1 MRGGLVLTAGVLAAA
16 AALGGCGAVTVSP
29 GVQTGRADVNA
40 AGDGGS
46 ITTGDWTYGLP
57 TSGVGWVDRQGALH
71 DGGRPECLAPGTS
84 AEVRFAAVPVQVG
97 GSSWRAVV
105 WISCQ

>member
-1 MRGGLVLTAGVLAAA
+1 MRSGAVLAGACLVAA
-16 AALGGCGAVTVSP
+16 AFIIGRVAGPVSAD
-29 GVQTGRADVNA
+29 VQTGRADVND

-46 ITTGDWTYGLP
+46 ITTSDWTYGLP
-57 TSGVGWVDRQGALH
+57 TTGISWADRQGSLH

-84 AEVRFAAVPVQVG
+84 TVVRFAAVPVQVG
-97 GSSWRAVV
+97 GTSMRAVV

>member
-1 MRGGLVLTAGVLAAA
+1 MRTGAVLAGASLAAA
-16 AALGGCGAVTVSP
+16 VMIGGCGAGSARP
-29 GVQTGRADVNA
+29 DVQTGRADVNA

-57 TSGVGWVDRQGALH
+57 TSGISWVDRQGSLH
-71 DGGRPECLAPGTS
+71 DGGRPECLAPGASTD
-84 AEVRFAAVPVQVG
+84 VKFAAVPVQVG
-97 GSSWRAVV
+97 GTSWRAVV